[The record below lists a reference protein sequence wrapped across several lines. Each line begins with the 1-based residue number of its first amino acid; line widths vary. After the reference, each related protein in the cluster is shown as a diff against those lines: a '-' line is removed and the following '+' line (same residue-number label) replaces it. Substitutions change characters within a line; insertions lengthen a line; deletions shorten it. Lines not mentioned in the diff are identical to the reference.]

1 MNDIQKNSH
10 VAVKDKDLLMEIE
23 EWLKWLTA
31 TEGVHASEYPNHI
44 ESCGPGL
51 PATSSH
57 CQAIRRR
64 VHAAIYSAV
73 ARGPGCVAESLRGA
87 SYGY

>member
-10 VAVKDKDLLMEIE
+10 VAIKNKDLLMEIE

-31 TEGVHASEYPNHI
+31 TEGVHASEYPKPYR
-44 ESCGPGL
+44 SCGPSL
-51 PATSSH
+51 PATPSH

-64 VHAAIYSAV
+64 VHAAVYSAV
-73 ARGPGCVAESLRGA
+73 AR
-87 SYGY
+87 